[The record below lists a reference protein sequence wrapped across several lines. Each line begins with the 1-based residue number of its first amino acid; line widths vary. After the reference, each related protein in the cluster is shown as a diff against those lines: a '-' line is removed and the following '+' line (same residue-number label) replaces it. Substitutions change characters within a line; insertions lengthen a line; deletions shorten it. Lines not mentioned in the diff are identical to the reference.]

1 MTNNGEIE
9 HLKKLKHGLF
19 ATRDNSSEGF
29 NYAYDLIDTL
39 PKKHRISA
47 YTALHVATN
56 SIAEETIKLI
66 ETRS

>member
-1 MTNNGEIE
+1 
-9 HLKKLKHGLF
+9 LF